1 MLANVFPRHRLPG
14 WLVQPEG
21 KSQAM
26 PTPIYNI
33 QNLQPAFHLRY
44 TWTGWPTHGTHFPEH
59 PDEPFFQ
66 ELDKA
71 WATDCLKRI
80 STQWS
85 ADQIQLAFSTTPSV
99 SPTQFVARAKGRLQ
113 HALRLAGTPVK
124 FSRKVSFR
132 SIGDNHSADVQAYI
146 AQQVDKEQFVDPR
159 FAVMLKRFTVID
171 ESVTLGQPSESNSGR
186 YWYNLHVVL
195 VVADRA
201 RFRNEADFE
210 KLDRAL
216 AGTAPKHGYQL
227 AVRAWMPD
235 HVHMALRGNINES
248 PEEIALAIMNNTA
261 YAMGQNAIWQRG
273 FCAGT
278 FSEYD
283 VRALRGR
290 V

>member
-1 MLANVFPRHRLPG
+1 
-14 WLVQPEG
+14 
-21 KSQAM
+21 M

-44 TWTGWPTHGTHFPEH
+44 TWTGWPTDGTLFPKQ
-59 PDEPFFQ
+59 PDELFFQ

-80 STQWS
+80 LTQWS

-99 SPTQFVARAKGRLQ
+99 SPTLFVARAKGRLQ
-113 HALRLAGTPVK
+113 HAMRLDGTPVK

-132 SIGDNHSADVQAYI
+132 SVGDNHTADVEGYI

-159 FAVMLKRFTVID
+159 FAAMLKKFTVID
-171 ESVTLGQPSESNSGR
+171 ESVTLDQPSESNSGR

-216 AGTAPKHGYQL
+216 VGTAAKHGYQL

-235 HVHMALRGNINES
+235 HVHMALRGNIKES

-261 YAMGQNAIWQRG
+261 YAMNQIAIWQRG
-273 FCAGT
+273 FYAGT

>member
-1 MLANVFPRHRLPG
+1 
-14 WLVQPEG
+14 
-21 KSQAM
+21 M

-44 TWTGWPTHGTHFPEH
+44 TWTGWPTDGTHFPEQ

-71 WATDCLKRI
+71 WAIDYLKRI
-80 STQWS
+80 STRWS
-85 ADQIQLAFSTTPSV
+85 ADEVQLAFSTTPSV
-99 SPTQFVARAKGRLQ
+99 SPTLFVARAKGRLQ

-132 SIGDNHSADVQAYI
+132 SIGDNHTADVEGYI

-171 ESVTLGQPSESNSGR
+171 ESVTLDQPSESNSGR

-216 AGTAPKHGYQL
+216 AGTAAKHGYQL

-235 HVHMALRGNINES
+235 HVHIALRGNITES

-261 YAMGQNAIWQRG
+261 YAMGQNAIWQWG
-273 FCAGT
+273 FYAGT

>member
-1 MLANVFPRHRLPG
+1 
-14 WLVQPEG
+14 
-21 KSQAM
+21 M
-26 PTPIYNI
+26 PTPIYSI
-33 QNLQPAFHLRY
+33 QNLPSAFHLRY
-44 TWTGWPTHGTHFPEH
+44 TWTGWPTDGTLFPKQ
-59 PDEPFFQ
+59 PDEPVFQ
-66 ELDKA
+66 QLDKA

-80 STQWS
+80 STQWN
-85 ADQIQLAFSTTPSV
+85 ADHIHLAFSTTPSV
-99 SPTQFVARAKGRLQ
+99 SPTLFVARAKGRLQ
-113 HALRLAGTPVK
+113 HALRQAGTPVK

-132 SIGDNHSADVQAYI
+132 AIGDNQTADIKGYI
-146 AQQVDKEQFVDPR
+146 AKQVDREEFVDPR
-159 FAVMLKRFTVID
+159 FAAMLKKFTVID
-171 ESVTLGQPSESNSGR
+171 ESVSLDQPSESNSGR

-210 KLDRAL
+210 KLDRVL
-216 AGTAPKHGYQL
+216 AATAAKHGYQL

-235 HVHMALRGNINES
+235 HVHIALRGNVTES
-248 PEEIALAIMNNTA
+248 PEEIALAVMNNTA

-273 FCAGT
+273 FYAGT

>member
-1 MLANVFPRHRLPG
+1 
-14 WLVQPEG
+14 
-21 KSQAM
+21 M
-26 PTPIYNI
+26 PTPIYDS
-33 QNLQPAFHLRY
+33 QHTQPAFHLRY
-44 TWTGWPTHGTHFPEH
+44 TWTGWPTDGTHFPEQR
-59 PDEPFFQ
+59 DEPFLQ

-80 STQWS
+80 STRWS
-85 ADQIQLAFSTTPSV
+85 ADEIQLAFSTTPSV
-99 SPTQFVARAKGRLQ
+99 SPTLFVARAKGRLQ
-113 HALRLAGTPVK
+113 HALRLGGTLVK

-132 SIGDNHSADVQAYI
+132 SIGDNHTADVEGYI

-159 FAVMLKRFTVID
+159 FAAMLKRFTIID
-171 ESVTLGQPSESNSGR
+171 ESVTLEQPSESNSGR

-195 VVADRA
+195 VIADRA
-201 RFRNEADFE
+201 RFRNEAVFE

-216 AGTAPKHGYQL
+216 TGTAAKHGYQL
-227 AVRAWMPD
+227 SVRAWMPD
-235 HVHMALRGNINES
+235 HVHIALRGNINES

-273 FCAGT
+273 FYAGT